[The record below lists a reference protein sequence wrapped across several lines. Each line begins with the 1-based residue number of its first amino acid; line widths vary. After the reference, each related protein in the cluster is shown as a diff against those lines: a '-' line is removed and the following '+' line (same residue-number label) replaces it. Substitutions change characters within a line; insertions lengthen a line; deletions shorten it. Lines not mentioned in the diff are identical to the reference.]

1 MNGDFNP
8 EAVARRKAEDAAFLS
23 DPRQWPNP
31 NMVYVKTQP
40 WIYEHKIGVLVRILT
55 EGQDWAGSPP
65 PPYQVMI
72 KGGDGRLTGQVEPYA
87 SVEELVA
94 RWSVD

>member
-1 MNGDFNP
+1 MNGEFNP
-8 EAVARRKAEDAAFLS
+8 EAVARRKAEDAALLS

-31 NMVYVKTQP
+31 NMINVKTQP
-40 WIYEHKIGVLVRILT
+40 WVYERRFGVLVVVEARDRAIRT
-55 EGQDWAGSPP
+55 
-65 PPYQVMI
+65 PPYQVVI
-72 KGGDGRLTGQVEPYA
+72 KGGDGRLLDVVELYY